1 MYRDIFVFEVMQYIK
16 TGQVVNVTD
25 RQKGE
30 TLYVNGMNV
39 QEFAEL
45 IMQAEND
52 ETNRFK
58 FYVYE
63 SKEAINGN
71 QKHA

>member
-39 QEFAEL
+39 HEFAEL
-45 IMQAEND
+45 IMAAESD
-52 ETNRFK
+52 ETNSFK

-63 SKEAINGN
+63 RKEASNGN
-71 QKHA
+71 QKSA

>member
-1 MYRDIFVFEVMQYIK
+1 MYRDIFACEVMQYLK
-16 TGQVVNVTD
+16 AGQVVNVTD

-39 QEFAEL
+39 REFAEL
-45 IMQAEND
+45 IASAEND
-52 ETNRFK
+52 NTNRYK

-63 SKEAINGN
+63 EENNENKESS
-71 QKHA
+71 

>member
-1 MYRDIFVFEVMQYIK
+1 MYRDIFACEVMQYLK

-39 QEFAEL
+39 REFAEL
-45 IMQAEND
+45 IASAEND
-52 ETNRFK
+52 NTNRYK

-63 SKEAINGN
+63 EENNENK
-71 QKHA
+71 